1 MKKYLVFAASALAL
15 AGCSSDDFVGDNPG
29 GQTKSDIINF
39 SGDAGKITRAIS
51 GSTAA
56 GKLGKNFVVYGYKTT
71 GTTKSVVYDHY
82 NVNYIENSAGET
94 ESNKVGWEYVGQT
107 INSLNSTSGSNQ
119 TIKYWD
125 YSADQYDFVA
135 FSFGEAAQGEGEN
148 QVQAEKVN
156 NENENPS
163 YSLTGK
169 ATELAKCYIADR
181 VTAKKDVTNKKD
193 NKLVAYGDP
202 VQFNFRSL
210 ASKVKMG
217 IYETIPGYSI
227 KNVKFYTTAN
237 DNTPTTTPTLYA
249 AGNKIPDM
257 TGKGT
262 MNVKFGSND
271 ANKTDFN
278 QAEVAWSTEGNNVS
292 KIEFENLGV
301 YGPEGKENDNT
312 AEFIGREV
320 TTSSTVNYINVL
332 PAEVGPLT
340 LKVDYTL
347 VSTDGSKEEIEV
359 KGATAVVPAN
369 FTNWKSN
376 YAYTY
381 IFKISDNTNGYTG
394 NDPNKSG
401 LYPITF
407 DAIVTATEDGFQNTI
422 TNVESPSITTYALGN
437 SNIGYQ
443 YYTGSNIYVTLSS
456 GNLNSSNC
464 NLYTATMEKGS
475 APITEAYV
483 ALCLKKKTA
492 SDTNTSWSLDDG
504 TNKLTV
510 SNASGLSIVDKIDAS
525 DVADGNAISGNFA
538 KFKPTTDG
546 TYVFEY
552 IQEISPTEPDN
563 TTTYVKHYK
572 VINVSTRQ

>member
-39 SGDAGKITRAIS
+39 SGDAGKITRATS

-56 GKLGKNFVVYGYKTT
+56 NTLGNNFVVYGYKTA
-71 GTTKSVVYDHY
+71 GSTKSVVYDHY
-82 NVNYIENSAGET
+82 NVNYIENSAGKT
-94 ESNKVGWEYVGQT
+94 ESNKAGWEYVGQT
-107 INSLNSTSGSNQ
+107 INSLNSTEGSNQ

-125 YSADQYDFVA
+125 YSADQYDFIA
-135 FSFGEAAQGEGEN
+135 FSFGSATQGEGDN
-148 QVQAEKVN
+148 QVKAEKVN
-156 NENENPS
+156 NENPS

-169 ATELAKCYIADR
+169 AYELAKCYIADR
-181 VTAKKDVTNKKD
+181 VTAKKDVTDKKA

-210 ASKVKMG
+210 ASKVKMC
-217 IYETIPGYSI
+217 IYEIIPGYSI
-227 KNVKFYTTAN
+227 KDVKFYTTAD
-237 DNTPTTTPTLYA
+237 DNNPTTTPTIFA
-249 AGNKIPDM
+249 ATNKIPDM
-257 TGKGT
+257 LGKGT
-262 MNVKFGSND
+262 MNVSFGSND
-271 ANKTDFN
+271 ATKTDFN
-278 QAEVAWSTEGNNVS
+278 QAEVTWAIDGNDVS
-292 KIEFENLGV
+292 KIQFRTLSMS
-301 YGPEGKENDNT
+301 GPESKENNS
-312 AEFIGREV
+312 AEFIGRDV

-347 VSTDGSKEEIEV
+347 VSTDGSKEEIKV
-359 KGATAVVPAN
+359 KGASAVVPEQ
-369 FTNWKSN
+369 FTNWKPN

-407 DAIVTATEDGFQNTI
+407 DAIVTATENGFQNTI
-422 TNVESPSITTYALGN
+422 TNVESPSITTYAKGKGDIQYPYY
-437 SNIGYQ
+437 IGE
-443 YYTGSNIYVTLSS
+443 NIYVTLSKGTLS
-456 GNLNSSNC
+456 DSNC
-464 NLYTATMEKGS
+464 NLYTAEMEKGS
-475 APITEAYV
+475 GPITEAYV

-504 TNKLTV
+504 TNELTV
-510 SNASGLSIVDKIDAS
+510 SNASGLDIVDKIDAS

-552 IQEISPTEPDN
+552 KQVITPTEPGN